1 MALQLF
7 SYDIYNIRLISRSE
21 RTTIFEMLTQSTILC
36 VRSNNDIS
44 NVEIVKHNTFNSN
57 TSCVVQLI
65 IQRALISHLN
75 CSYFSGNYLNQKPFV
90 KGSACTGCDSVV
102 SVGYTC
108 NDGLCGK

>member
-1 MALQLF
+1 
-7 SYDIYNIRLISRSE
+7 
-21 RTTIFEMLTQSTILC
+21 MLTQSTILC
-36 VRSNNDIS
+36 VRSNNGIS
-44 NVEIVKHNTFNSN
+44 NVEIVKPYNFNSN
-57 TSCVVQLI
+57 TSCVVQLLI
-65 IQRALISHLN
+65 IQRALISLLN